1 MKRKIEFDPFH
12 EKKHRRK
19 TEEKRERE
27 RQERASASASTMH
40 GRKREPKEVKY
51 SEKRVEAKKK
61 KAKL

>member
-1 MKRKIEFDPFH
+1 MKKNIE
-12 EKKHRRK
+12 EKQ
-19 TEEKRERE
+19 KRERE
-27 RQERASASASTMH
+27 KREERASASASTMH

>member
-1 MKRKIEFDPFH
+1 MNLIRFI
-12 EKKHRRK
+12 
-19 TEEKRERE
+19 EEKNIEEKQKRRERE
-27 RQERASASASTMH
+27 REERASASASTMH